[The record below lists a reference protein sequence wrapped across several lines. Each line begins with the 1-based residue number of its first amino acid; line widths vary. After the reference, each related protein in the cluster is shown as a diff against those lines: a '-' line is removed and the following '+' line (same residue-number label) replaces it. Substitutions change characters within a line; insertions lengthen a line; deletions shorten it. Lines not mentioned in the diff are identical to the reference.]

1 MNVIIKAVVTA
12 STLLMV
18 AFSPFKTSAQSPL
31 LKEQIE
37 SIVIGK
43 KATVGV
49 AVWGPDDLEP
59 LLINPF
65 EKFPMQSVFKLHL
78 AMLVLHQVDQGKL
91 DLKSDRYRKQG

>member
-18 AFSPFKTSAQSPL
+18 SFSSFETSAQSPL

-43 KATVGV
+43 KSHCRRCSVG
-49 AVWGPDDLEP
+49 A
-59 LLINPF
+59 
-65 EKFPMQSVFKLHL
+65 
-78 AMLVLHQVDQGKL
+78 
-91 DLKSDRYRKQG
+91 